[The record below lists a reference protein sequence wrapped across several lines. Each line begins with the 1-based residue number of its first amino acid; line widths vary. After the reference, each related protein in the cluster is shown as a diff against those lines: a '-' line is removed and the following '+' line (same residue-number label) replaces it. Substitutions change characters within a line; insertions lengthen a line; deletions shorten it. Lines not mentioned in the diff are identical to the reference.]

1 MIRTN
6 SACFMDLTTH
16 EGDECNGA
24 MTAVDGAS
32 CEDAH
37 EHDHNQVEGEEEDD
51 EEDEDDDYV
60 GQELPQPQY
69 RDSKSK
75 RSRTHALSED
85 KCGDEEDQTQDRD
98 KDNEGVDMA
107 KRVLASVD
115 FAGNEDPK
123 VKTRP
128 VNVVNGVEVN
138 SSHAAY
144 VVSYSNGA
152 KQVLKESLAKS
163 PMMRQG
169 LHLSLPEYAEHKLI
183 DHADGTCECTTYDE
197 YEDNLFENDHI
208 LPRDLQV
215 FLRKLMDGEPYPHPS
230 RQNLVEVMAIE
241 DLNHP
246 VKSSAEMKE
255 SVEHGVF
262 AVVKIEPGMWCQ
274 RYIGKHCT
282 SAEESHCCEKDQEHL
297 LQHSYTFDLTAANEI
312 LGLTGDEELVVD
324 ATEVASRNHT
334 AYVNHDREGNVQA
347 FGALVDGLPAIFFYN
362 SKAVQPGEELLVDY
376 GPVYW
381 PYMGN
386 QRELQMNA
394 RAAANANLRV
404 KQEAEQNTH
413 LETRSAKGTRPFGA
427 ASEEAPAKTWP
438 FGAASEE
445 APAKTWPFGAAS
457 EEAPAK
463 TRPFGAASEEAPAKT
478 WPFGAASEEAS
489 AELEAMVQ
497 AQAALWELQKP
508 KGVSKPRRTCGKY
521 HSDRE
526 ELVKAGF
533 TIEKPGKNGVSISL
547 NSGKRFRT
555 SREARAALLTEMGQT
570 SSMETPQAKVELR
583 RTRKTPLKVSAAV
596 STEERRESKRRKTD
610 ENFVEDGTACG
621 VCHRTDDDENND
633 MLLCD
638 GMGCDVALHLRCL
651 DLPLSRLP
659 DGDWHCPA
667 CEEEA
672 RGQHMRSSELP
683 DTESARDGGHHISDC
698 DAGLAGGDSVP
709 SRRAAR
715 NTSAAFGK
723 DIKAGR
729 DALVKLLGKIDV
741 QQEKSDRDQA
751 ALAEEKAK
759 LARAQAA
766 LAKEKEKLARAQ
778 AALAKEKEKLARAQ
792 AALAKEKE
800 NVTKEKKTLFDD
812 QAELTRGQEKLA
824 RGIF

>member
-1 MIRTN
+1 
-6 SACFMDLTTH
+6 MDLTTH

-445 APAKTWPFGAAS
+445 APAKTWPF
-457 EEAPAK
+457 
-463 TRPFGAASEEAPAKT
+463 ASEEAPAKT

-489 AELEAMVQ
+489 AELEEVRQHEGQDETSDPEGASEQAMVQ

-508 KGVSKPRRTCGKY
+508 KGLGGDGG
-521 HSDRE
+521 SD
-526 ELVKAGF
+526 LGGGAADIGF
-533 TIEKPGKNGVSISL
+533 CAVGVMWNGAHGDCMG
-547 NSGKRFRT
+547 NSG
-555 SREARAALLTEMGQT
+555 EARAALLTEMGQT
-570 SSMETPQAKVELR
+570 SSMETP
-583 RTRKTPLKVSAAV
+583 
-596 STEERRESKRRKTD
+596 
-610 ENFVEDGTACG
+610 
-621 VCHRTDDDENND
+621 
-633 MLLCD
+633 
-638 GMGCDVALHLRCL
+638 
-651 DLPLSRLP
+651 
-659 DGDWHCPA
+659 
-667 CEEEA
+667 
-672 RGQHMRSSELP
+672 
-683 DTESARDGGHHISDC
+683 
-698 DAGLAGGDSVP
+698 
-709 SRRAAR
+709 
-715 NTSAAFGK
+715 
-723 DIKAGR
+723 
-729 DALVKLLGKIDV
+729 
-741 QQEKSDRDQA
+741 
-751 ALAEEKAK
+751 
-759 LARAQAA
+759 QAA

-824 RGIF
+824 RGKGELIRAMEASMALANSI